1 MPKANNSEIWFFNQY
16 ASTPAYGIP
25 GRHYYIGRELSKLGF
40 KVKLFAAKNTHL
52 NIKEKEVG
60 TFEEKINSKFSIF
73 FFRTFKYKSSTSVWR
88 IINWIVYL
96 SHCLALPFL
105 VRSKPDHIVYSSPSL
120 PGFVAAFF
128 LAKYYDVKLVFDVR
142 DIWPL
147 TLIEL
152 GGFSYRNPLIWSLG
166 LIEKFAYKKS
176 DKIISNLPLFNI
188 YIDDLLGLGHKV
200 QIIPNGIDI
209 EELSVSACLDM
220 TNLENTLKNKFV
232 VGYVGTIG
240 RANAVGTLIS
250 AATKI
255 QNSAIHFLIVGNGSE
270 LDSIK
275 KSSSYLSNVTFIDA
289 VPKREV
295 GSILGRIDVGYIAQ
309 VPKEIY
315 RYGVASIKIPEYLF
329 MGKPVIHM
337 TDFWSPVAKKDFGSV
352 VQYGDTAG
360 LLKAIMKYHG
370 LNNGVS
376 RTFREDSYLYA
387 LENYDYKKIT
397 EKLILTLND
406 L

>member
-1 MPKANNSEIWFFNQY
+1 MSKAKNSEIWLFNQY
-16 ASTPAYGIP
+16 ASTPVYGIP
-25 GRHYYIGRELSKLGF
+25 GRHYYIGRELSKSGF

-60 TFEEKINSKFSIF
+60 KFDEYINPKFRIF
-73 FFRTFKYKSSTSVWR
+73 FFRTFKYQSSRSIWR

-96 SHCLALPFL
+96 SNCLLLPFL
-105 VRSKPDHIVYSSPSL
+105 LKSKPDHIVYSSPSL
-120 PGFVAAFF
+120 PGFIAAFI
-128 LAKYYDVKLVFDVR
+128 LAKYYNARLVFDVR

-176 DKIISNLPLFNI
+176 DKVISNLPLFKK

-209 EELSVSACLDM
+209 EELSVSSCLDM
-220 TNLENTLKNKFV
+220 TNLEKTLQNKFV
-232 VGYVGTIG
+232 IGYVGTIG
-240 RANAVGTLIS
+240 TANAVDTLIS

-255 QNSAIHFLIVGNGSE
+255 QNNTIHFLIVGNGNE

-275 KSSSYLSNVTFIDA
+275 KSSKSLSNISFIDA
-289 VPKREV
+289 IPKSEV
-295 GSILGRIDVGYIAQ
+295 SSILRLIDVGYIAQ

-315 RYGVASIKIPEYLF
+315 RYGIASIKIPEYLI

-352 VQYGDTAG
+352 IRYGDTPALLRAINKYQGLKNG
-360 LLKAIMKYHG
+360 LLP
-370 LNNGVS
+370 
-376 RTFREDSYLYA
+376 TFREDSYLYA
-387 LENYDYKKIT
+387 LHNYDYKKIT
-397 EKLILTLND
+397 EKLILVFND
-406 L
+406 I